1 MLLNSESQE
10 PTRENP
16 GFVFQSLI
24 DFTQLHDL
32 QTALE
37 SLRISRVADI
47 GTGWSFH
54 NLLLIK
60 SILNLQP
67 KQLLSIDPDHAEF
80 PPPYKD
86 RFTIIPHPVE
96 DVAETYKN
104 TVDLVLC
111 TGVTSFGSTIIDEAA
126 RPIHRAIASLLNKN
140 NPFSLAVLST
150 KFPESI
156 FPFTARELAESGL
169 KVIFPKPL
177 VHPDESDIALFK
189 DMFPHVTQSDIN
201 CLYICRKI

>member
-1 MLLNSESQE
+1 MLQYPEKQE
-10 PTRENP
+10 PTLENP
-16 GFVFQSLI
+16 GFVLQSLV
-24 DFTQLHDL
+24 DYTQTPDL
-32 QTALE
+32 KTTLE
-37 SLRISRVADI
+37 KIHIARVADV

-67 KQLLSIDPDHAEF
+67 EQLLSIDPDYIEF

-86 RFTIIPHPVE
+86 RFTIIPHPIE
-96 DVAETYKN
+96 DVAKTYKN

-111 TGVTSFGSTIIDEAA
+111 VGVTSFGSTIIDEAA
-126 RPIHRAIASLLNKN
+126 RPIHRAIASLLNRQ
-140 NPFSLAVLST
+140 NPQSLAVLST

-169 KVIFPKPL
+169 QVVFSKPST
-177 VHPDESDIALFK
+177 HPDESDIALFK
-189 DMFPHVTQSDIN
+189 HMFPHVTQSDIN
-201 CLYICRKI
+201 CLYVCRKS